1 MINYHNDNYSKP
13 DNGNNTASVI
23 KDLLAGSKNL
33 PTLPEINLKLIKA
46 CHNGLENIGEIAG
59 LIRMDPALSLKCM
72 DMYYTACQR
81 SPEKLDNLESAL
93 NFIGIDAINIM
104 VSCSSAVSIFDGMAG
119 GRNFDLRVFWR
130 HSLKCAILAE
140 LISCEIPN
148 QSSDE
153 AYLSGLFHDIG
164 KLILYTSLPNIY
176 GKLLADKT
184 EQGSIILKEKKTIG
198 MDHSYIASKLIDRW
212 QYYPFMADAL
222 LYHHYPV
229 EKINL
234 ALPPVKIL
242 YLANLLATQELSDQ
256 IDIAGTARTLFGF
269 DQDKLNEYLLYAE
282 TKLDE
287 AAAVF
292 QIENIS
298 SGPVHSSNNGRGEA
312 PLNLAREIRDT
323 SLIAYTMQNVL
334 RAKDKESILQI
345 LRKGFLILFG
355 KSDVYFFFYD
365 KNEQEFVGHCPK
377 GDDYSSL
384 IDGLRMSALTDN
396 SMLVSCLQNKAP
408 LDSFSYQKETELT
421 LTDYQLIHF
430 AGKEGILCLPMIER
444 DEKVG
449 IIVMGMEQ
457 AEHFFISKHM
467 NLLKL
472 FSGQCALALL
482 DVNRNEEVD
491 IKPTQSITAAPE
503 VILSRK
509 IIHEIN
515 NPLSVIKN
523 YLKVLGMK
531 LADIDIDHDEIRI
544 INDEINRISKMLT
557 NMSAPPDKKLGP
569 AKEPVNLNALL
580 LDIIKLT
587 NGSLGDGSEI
597 MIHLDNDPSIPEI
610 MTEKDDLK
618 QVFMNLIK
626 NAIEAMPL
634 GGNIGIKTS
643 YINGKKGNEEKSP
656 VNANAKIQIS
666 ITDDGPGISDEV
678 RSTLFNEFVTSK
690 HGHEG
695 LGLSIV
701 KGIISKLNGSIR
713 CKSAMEKGTSFII
726 DLPVKAV

>member
-13 DNGNNTASVI
+13 DNGSNTASVI
-23 KDLLAGSKNL
+23 NDLLAGSKNL

-81 SPEKLDNLESAL
+81 SPQKLDNLESAL

-104 VSCSSAVSIFDGMAG
+104 VSCSSAVSIFNGMAG

-140 LISCEIPN
+140 LISIEIPN

-176 GKLLADKT
+176 SKLLSDKT

-198 MDHSYIASKLIDRW
+198 MDHCFIASKLIDRW

-229 EKINL
+229 EKISQ

-256 IDIAGTARTLFGF
+256 IDIAGAARTLFGF

-282 TKLDE
+282 TKLNE
-287 AAAVF
+287 AVAVF

-298 SGPVHSSNNGRGEA
+298 PGHVHSANNRGDA
-312 PLNLAREIRDT
+312 PLNLAKEIRDT

-355 KSDVYFFFYD
+355 KSDVYFFLYD
-365 KNEQEFVGHCPK
+365 KNEQELVGHCPK
-377 GDDYSSL
+377 DDDYSSS
-384 IDGLRMSALTDN
+384 IDGLRISALADN
-396 SMLVSCLQNKAP
+396 SMLVSCLQNKTP
-408 LDSFSYQKETELT
+408 LDSFSYQKKTELT
-421 LTDYQLIHF
+421 VTDCQLIHF

-449 IIVMGMEQ
+449 TIVMGMEQ

-472 FSGQCALALL
+472 FSGQCALALF
-482 DVNRNEEVD
+482 DVNRNEEIDV
-491 IKPTQSITAAPE
+491 KPTQSITAAPE

-557 NMSAPPDKKLGP
+557 NMSAPSDKNARP
-569 AKEPVNLNALL
+569 VKEPVNLNALL

-587 NGSLGDGSEI
+587 NGSLGDEPEI
-597 MIHLDNDPSIPEI
+597 RIHLDNDPTIPEI

-643 YINGKKGNEEKSP
+643 YINGKKDNVGKSAGNG
-656 VNANAKIQIS
+656 NGKIQIS
-666 ITDDGPGISDEV
+666 VTDDGPGISDEV
-678 RSTLFNEFVTSK
+678 RSTLFDEFVTSK

-701 KGIISKLNGSIR
+701 KGIIGKLNGSIR

-726 DLPVKAV
+726 DLPLKAV